1 MNLTCR
7 FAQVENIQ
15 ALSMGFI
22 ASPCRDGAGLEM
34 KGGLAGGRK
43 VGGGS
48 VTNKVPPS
56 AP

>member
-1 MNLTCR
+1 M
-7 FAQVENIQ
+7 ENIQ